1 MLHLLTN
8 DVVISNSAAFQ
19 NPTDA
24 LHLGAVSTE
33 MRKWDDYYVW
43 EERLKR
49 LLSSQRDDGPLS
61 HLARKDLKTACVT
74 LQRELPSIHYLA
86 LISHG
91 PQTQSKTIAGFH
103 VILTSQRQVLIQLYI
118 NRFPSHKHVHSKV

>member
-1 MLHLLTN
+1 MITTCGKN
-8 DVVISNSAAFQ
+8 GSNGYSRRNAMMDNREITCQSESVFSS
-19 NPTDA
+19 
-24 LHLGAVSTE
+24 V
-33 MRKWDDYYVW
+33 MI
-43 EERLKR
+43 ERSRVKC
-49 LLSSQRDDGPLS
+49 GPLS